1 MRSRGVSSFVSTQRN
16 RQVFRTNLPHRLHD
30 YGFESDSGFE
40 KKLQCVYWA
49 LILAGHSAIG
59 LGSLA
64 NTRRLRSS
72 GCDASELSTP
82 TTACV
87 TLQTSCSRDD
97 ASSDPRDIESVKKKL
112 YLAWKPSSEV
122 DFALEEWMVDQM
134 HIVRPAVETVFE
146 NLLLQLLLA
155 KKIPSIRKF
164 HLAEGLNVD
173 GVLESWGK
181 IKPLNLVV
189 CVEKLQSWYA
199 EAL

>member
-1 MRSRGVSSFVSTQRN
+1 MS
-16 RQVFRTNLPHRLHD
+16 
-30 YGFESDSGFE
+30 
-40 KKLQCVYWA
+40 
-49 LILAGHSAIG
+49 HSAIG

-87 TLQTSCSRDD
+87 TLQFSDYISFNPSIYVSSIWFSFFNSPSRFQLPKHHSRDD

-112 YLAWKPSSEV
+112 YLAWKPSSGV

-181 IKPLNLVV
+181 IKPVSW
-189 CVEKLQSWYA
+189 KLGMKKL
-199 EAL
+199 EMIGLKRT